1 MMTCEDHEIL
11 ISTFLDG
18 ELSREE
24 AAVMLDHLIGCES
37 CRGFYRE
44 AQGLQEIVQPLATGR
59 RNPPPAD
66 LWNRIESRSRP
77 RRLLTGRF
85 LDVSDWGWKAA
96 AILLVAFGLWQVGRI
111 RTGPGPDASRTDG
124 TAVVEPVQPA
134 TGGPGASS
142 PGAPGS
148 KMVAPAVSQ
157 RSGQPTASRQP
168 VEVVLGGERGRMTDA
183 RFVELTTELLG
194 ADRRYHQAMLQ
205 VMREVQKSTR
215 SQEAPA
221 EDILRDPL
229 RANGD
234 QGAESSRRLPS

>member
-44 AQGLQEIVQPLATGR
+44 AQGLQGIVQPLATGR
-59 RNPPPAD
+59 RNPPPAH

-77 RRLLTGRF
+77 RRFLSGRF
-85 LDVSDWGWKAA
+85 PGVADWGWKAA
-96 AILLVAFGLWQVGRI
+96 AVLLVVFGLWQVGRI
-111 RTGPGPDASRTDG
+111 RTAPVQDAPRAGGT
-124 TAVVEPVQPA
+124 TAVEH
-134 TGGPGASS
+134 
-142 PGAPGS
+142 
-148 KMVAPAVSQ
+148 
-157 RSGQPTASRQP
+157 GQPM
-168 VEVVLGGERGRMTDA
+168 EVVLGGRPGQMTDA
-183 RFVELTTELLG
+183 RFVELTAELLG
-194 ADRRYHQAMLQ
+194 ANHRYHQAMLQ
-205 VMREVQKSTR
+205 VMREVQESTR

-229 RANGD
+229 HTNGERAG
-234 QGAESSRRLPS
+234 ESSRRLPS